1 MTHLDGNALAGRFD
15 DLLGVDITAAVGRC
29 GGCGQTCELAR
40 ARAFVTAMGT
50 VLRCA
55 ECESVLAVLV
65 DVRDEVVMNLSGLAY
80 VTVPPR

>member
-15 DLLGVDITAAVGRC
+15 DLLGVDVTTTVGRC

-40 ARAFVTAMGT
+40 ARAFITAMGT

-55 ECESVLAVLV
+55 DCESVLAVLV
-65 DVRDEVVMNLSGLAY
+65 DVRDEVVVNLSGLAY
-80 VTVPPR
+80 VTLPAR

>member
-15 DLLGVDITAAVGRC
+15 DLLGIDLTAAVGRC
-29 GGCGQTCELAR
+29 GGCGQARELAR

-65 DVRDEVVMNLSGLAY
+65 DARDEVVVNLSGLAFF
-80 VTVPPR
+80 TVPAH